1 MTNKK
6 EITAVYHVYKERLC
20 QYCINN
26 NYFDLGTNRDC
37 ELFFNLAS
45 TKKVTLEVIYKLAEM
60 IIKFSSHY
68 QNEEYTEEY
77 IMFKLVYDNI
87 VYPIFVVN

>member
-6 EITAVYHVYKERLC
+6 EITAVYHVYKERLR
-20 QYCINN
+20 QYCIDN
-26 NYFDLGTNRDC
+26 NYFDLGTNEDYN
-37 ELFFNLAS
+37 LFFKLAS

-60 IIKFSSHY
+60 IIKFSSSC